1 MWCTLW
7 IAKQGLNRHKHNT
20 YKTRSSYRHT
30 LGDSK
35 NKLGR
40 DGKLFQMRRDQER
53 REDKERWA
61 TWQAA
66 RHHDWEDWTIA
77 ETMNDPGRVGKKQKV
92 YVPAGSTQGRIL
104 WRSAARVKM
113 QQQESRQIRFQF
125 GEVDV
130 AQEMSSSASGASFEQ
145 LQIPQD
151 GEEEDGEVEAAD
163 DEVLQTAS
171 QTGRAVVWASFL
183 GSWQGF
189 GCGFALGFCD
199 LGRHLTWP
207 PPCSAVQPKHLQG
220 LLRVV

>member
-1 MWCTLW
+1 
-7 IAKQGLNRHKHNT
+7 
-20 YKTRSSYRHT
+20 
-30 LGDSK
+30 
-35 NKLGR
+35 
-40 DGKLFQMRRDQER
+40 MRRDQER
-53 REDKERWA
+53 REDEERWA

-92 YVPAGSTQGRIL
+92 YVPAESTQGRIL

-130 AQEMSSSASGASFEQ
+130 AQEMSSSASEASLEQ

-151 GEEEDGEVEAAD
+151 GEEEDGKVEAAD

-171 QTGRAVVWASFL
+171 QTGAQSTSGNGEQFCGRDDGQLAADASWKSMVCL
-183 GSWQGF
+183 VAQGN
-189 GCGFALGFCD
+189 D
-199 LGRHLTWP
+199 N
-207 PPCSAVQPKHLQG
+207 KHAS
-220 LLRVV
+220 